1 METLIKSPSLF
12 DCVKAAQSWP
22 CLRYYSFQELA
33 RLFYSYAPQNCYA
46 VVDERGALIGT
57 AIAILVDD
65 ESVRI
70 PFIAT
75 NGSKAAMSAL
85 VGRLT
90 TEFDGAKY
98 IKFKRRNNECTFAIE
113 NLERLLTLK
122 LK

>member
-1 METLIKSPSLF
+1 METSTKSPSSL
-12 DCVKAAQSWP
+12 DCVKAALNWP

-33 RLFYSYAPQNCYA
+33 RLYYSYAPQNCYA
-46 VVDERGALIGT
+46 VVDENNALIGT

-75 NGSKAAMSAL
+75 NGSKAAMCAL
-85 VGRLT
+85 VERLR

-98 IKFKRRNNECTFAIE
+98 IKFKRRNTECAFAIE